1 MITKEQLDEML
12 QKIIVVNKH
21 TRDFDYTQF
30 NYYSYAVALFIGW
43 YTGLRISETFGL
55 KRSNFDFENN
65 TIKIERRLQ
74 YHGVRKKDLHDTKKL
89 KSKKAN

>member
-1 MITKEQLDEML
+1 ML

-43 YTGLRISETFGL
+43 YTGLRISETLGL
-55 KRSNFDFENN
+55 KKSNFSAIGKIAFAFFDFN
-65 TIKIERRLQ
+65 LF
-74 YHGVRKKDLHDTKKL
+74 VSC
-89 KSKKAN
+89 KSFFRTP